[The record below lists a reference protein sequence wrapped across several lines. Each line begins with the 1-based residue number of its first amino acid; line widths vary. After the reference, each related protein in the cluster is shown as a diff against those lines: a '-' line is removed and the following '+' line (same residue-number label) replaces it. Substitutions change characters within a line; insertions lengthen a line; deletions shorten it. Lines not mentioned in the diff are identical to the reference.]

1 MTPSNKTGPLSG
13 LRVLEMTGLGPCPFA
28 GMVLADMG
36 ADVVR
41 VDRPASGGIALGL
54 PPERDVI
61 SRGKRSI
68 VVDLKHPRGS
78 EAALALCRSADVLIE
93 GFRPG
98 VMERLGLG
106 PDAAL
111 AQNPALVYGRLT
123 GWGQAGPLAQRAG
136 HDINYLAISGA
147 LHAIGPRDQPPTVPL
162 NLIADYA
169 GGSMFL
175 VSGVL
180 AALYEARRSGKGQVV
195 DAAMLDG
202 AALLTAMFHG
212 LLATGLWQDQR
223 QSNLLDGGCFFY
235 RAYETQ
241 DGKSLAVGPL
251 EAKFFQDFI
260 STLGAQAAG
269 LNQHDRAH
277 WPAFEA
283 KLTEL
288 IKTKTRDEWASLFE
302 STDAC
307 VAPVL
312 SMREAP
318 AHPHNQARAVFQ
330 TQFGIS
336 QPSPAPRF
344 ERTASSIT
352 PPPAALGADT
362 RAVLSDWGVPE
373 ATAAELLASQA
384 VG

>member
-1 MTPSNKTGPLSG
+1 MTQHKTGPLSG
-13 LRVLEMTGLGPCPFA
+13 LKVLEMSGLGPCPFA
-28 GMVLADMG
+28 AMVLADMG

-41 VDRPASGGIALGL
+41 VDRSATGGTPLGL
-54 PPERDVI
+54 PVDRDVI

-68 VVDLKHPRGS
+68 VIDLKHPRGV
-78 EAALALCRSADVLIE
+78 EAALALCRSADVLLE

-106 PDAAL
+106 PEAAL

-123 GWGQAGPLAQRAG
+123 GWGQTGPLSQRAG

-147 LHAIGPRDQPPTVPL
+147 LHAIGPRDKPPTVPL

-195 DAAMLDG
+195 DAAMVDG
-202 AALLTAMFHG
+202 AAMLTAMFHG
-212 LLATGLWQDQR
+212 LLATGLWQDKR
-223 QSNLLDGGCFFY
+223 QANLLDGGTFFY
-235 RAYETQ
+235 RTYETL
-241 DGKSLAVGPL
+241 DGGSLGVGPL
-251 EAKFFQDFI
+251 EAKFFQEMI
-260 STLGAQAAG
+260 ATLGPAAAG
-269 LNQHDRAH
+269 ITQGEHTR
-277 WPAFEA
+277 WPEFEA
-283 KLTEL
+283 RLEAL
-288 IKTKTRDEWASLFE
+288 IKTKTRDEWAVLFE
-302 STDAC
+302 PTDAC

-312 SMREAP
+312 SMREAQQ
-318 AHPHNQARAVFQ
+318 HPYNTEREVFQ
-330 TQFGIS
+330 TQFGIT

-344 ERTASSIT
+344 DRTAANIT

-362 RAVLSDWGVPE
+362 KAVLTEWGLAE
-373 ATAAELLASQA
+373 ATVSELLAAKAIS
-384 VG
+384 

>member
-1 MTPSNKTGPLSG
+1 MTAKKTGPLRG

-28 GMVLADMG
+28 GMLLADLG

-41 VDRPASGGIALGL
+41 VDRSSTAAQPLGL
-54 PPERDVI
+54 PTDHDVI
-61 SRGKRSI
+61 SRGKRS
-68 VVDLKHPRGS
+68 VVIDLKHPRGT

-106 PDAAL
+106 PEPVL

-123 GWGQAGPLAQRAG
+123 GWGQTGPLAQRAG
-136 HDINYLAISGA
+136 HDINYLAISGT
-147 LHAIGPRDQPPTVPL
+147 LHAIGERDRPPTVPL

-180 AALYEARRSGKGQVV
+180 AALYEAHRSGKGQVV
-195 DAAMLDG
+195 DAAMVDG
-202 AALLTAMFHG
+202 AAVLSAMFHG
-212 LLATGLWQDQR
+212 LLAVGAWNDQR
-223 QSNLLDGGCFFY
+223 QSNLLDGGCYFY
-235 RAYETQ
+235 RAYQTKDQ
-241 DGKSLAVGPL
+241 QSIAVGPL
-251 EAKFFQDFI
+251 EAKFFQELI
-260 STLGAQAAG
+260 TLLGPEAAG
-269 LNQHDRAH
+269 LSQADRTR
-277 WPAFEA
+277 WPEYEA
-283 KLTEL
+283 KLEAL
-288 IKTKTRDEWASLFE
+288 IATKTRDEWAELFAA
-302 STDAC
+302 SDAC

-312 SMREAP
+312 SLREAQQ
-318 AHPHNQARAVFQ
+318 HPYNTAREVFQ
-330 TQFGIS
+330 TQFGIT

-344 ERTASSIT
+344 ERTAANIT

-362 RAVLSDWGVPE
+362 REVLLDWGLAEPTIEQLV
-373 ATAAELLASQA
+373 AAGA

>member
-1 MTPSNKTGPLSG
+1 
-13 LRVLEMTGLGPCPFA
+13 
-28 GMVLADMG
+28 
-36 ADVVR
+36 
-41 VDRPASGGIALGL
+41 
-54 PPERDVI
+54 
-61 SRGKRSI
+61 
-68 VVDLKHPRGS
+68 
-78 EAALALCRSADVLIE
+78 
-93 GFRPG
+93 
-98 VMERLGLG
+98 MERLGLG
-106 PDAAL
+106 PEAAMQ
-111 AQNPALVYGRLT
+111 QNPALVYGRLT

-180 AALYEARRSGKGQVV
+180 AALYEAKRSGKGQVV

-212 LLATGLWQDQR
+212 LLATGLWKDQR
-223 QSNLLDGGCFFY
+223 QSNLLDGGCYFY
-235 RAYETQ
+235 RAYETK
-241 DGKSLAVGPL
+241 DGKSLALGPL
-251 EAKFFQDFI
+251 EAKFFQDLVT
-260 STLGAQAAG
+260 TLGEPAAE
-269 LNQHDRAH
+269 LNQHERAR
-277 WPAFEA
+277 WPEFET
-283 KLTEL
+283 KLAAL
-288 IKTKTRDEWASLFE
+288 IKTKTRDEWAATFE

-318 AHPHNQARAVFQ
+318 EHPHNQARAVFQ

-344 ERTASSIT
+344 DRTASNIT

-362 RAVLSDWGVPE
+362 QQVLRDWGVPQN
-373 ATAAELLASQA
+373 TVAELLDIKA

>member
-1 MTPSNKTGPLSG
+1 MTSKKTGPLGG

-41 VDRPASGGIALGL
+41 IDRPASSGATLTL
-54 PPERDVI
+54 PTDRDVI
-61 SRGKRSI
+61 SRGKRSLVI
-68 VVDLKHPRGS
+68 DLKHPRGS

-106 PDAAL
+106 PEAAM

-147 LHAIGPRDQPPTVPL
+147 LHAIGRRDQPPTVPL

-180 AALYEARRSGKGQVV
+180 AALYEARRSGQGQVV

-212 LLATGLWQDQR
+212 LLAMGLWTDQR

-241 DGKSLAVGPL
+241 DGKSLVVGPF
-251 EAKFFQDFI
+251 EAKFFQELVA
-260 STLGAQAAG
+260 TLGDAAADLTQAE
-269 LNQHDRAH
+269 RTR
-277 WPAFEA
+277 WPEFEA
-283 KLTEL
+283 KLAAL
-288 IKTKTRDEWASLFE
+288 IKTKTRDEWAALFE
-302 STDAC
+302 PTDAC

-318 AHPHNQARAVFQ
+318 QHPHNQARAVFQ

-344 ERTASSIT
+344 DRTASNIT
-352 PPPAALGADT
+352 PPPAAVGAHT
-362 RAVLSDWGVPE
+362 QEVLRDWGVPE
-373 ATAAELLASQA
+373 AAVSELLTTKAF
-384 VG
+384 G